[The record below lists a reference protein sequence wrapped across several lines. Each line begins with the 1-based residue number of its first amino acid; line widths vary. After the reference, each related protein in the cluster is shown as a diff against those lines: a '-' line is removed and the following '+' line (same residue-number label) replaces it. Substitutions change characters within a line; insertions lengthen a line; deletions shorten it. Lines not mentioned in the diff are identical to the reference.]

1 VPPSGALKPVPPV
14 VPPAEMQFP
23 LVPVQ
28 GVQLR
33 MERAGSGERVLLI
46 GPVVLALPLSG
57 GSEQWLRGQLEG
69 AGIVVA
75 HSLPGDGK
83 GAV

>member
-1 VPPSGALKPVPPV
+1 VPPSGVPVTPV
-14 VPPAEMQFP
+14 AVPPAEMQFP

-46 GPVVLALPLSG
+46 GPLVLALPLSG

-83 GAV
+83 GAA